1 MFNEMMTDE
10 IMADERPSKTELE
23 RKIREVLFISL
34 NAVREDL
41 QERTRYESY
50 NAALDLLNNAATDEA
65 TATDLYV
72 DMEPVVSEVIDAM
85 FEDGIDKVLTE
96 VFDGAFEKARTIAA
110 SISTTTAA
118 EIAFDQALE
127 DELANATGEDRDIDL
142 DAFNQNEFD
151 Y

>member
-41 QERTRYESY
+41 QEKTRYESY

-110 SISTTTAA
+110 SISTATAA